1 MLLTVFTPTYNRI
14 KLLPRLYQSLLSQ
27 VDGIEWLVIDDGSTD
42 STEELIL
49 SYLEKAA
56 FPIRYIKKSRGGK
69 HTAFNL
75 AIREAKGDFL
85 ICIDSDDQLAEG
97 AVESIRKSIPNL
109 TDRDIGFVGYKAIT
123 NRGFLQ
129 KRSKDDTHR
138 GLYGYYSACGNV
150 GEMSLVFR
158 TELLRQYRFPEPPGE
173 LYVSECVLFDRME
186 LDGYTLCPIHKVLEI
201 CEYQTD
207 GLSYNSSAY
216 IFHSPVAQTLYHGQR
231 MELVKTNRERLGHAL
246 RYHAYN
252 CISGHLGQYNGS
264 HKGLLTVTKP
274 LGPFAALF
282 FRYRWRKWQNHYK
295 Q

>member
-27 VDGIEWLVIDDGSTD
+27 TDNIEWLVVDDGSTD
-42 STEELIL
+42 GTEGLIRSL
-49 SYLEKAA
+49 KEEAP
-56 FPIRYIKKSRGGK
+56 FPIRYFKKERGGK

-75 AIREAKGDFL
+75 AIQEARGDYL

-138 GLYGYYSACGNV
+138 GLYGYYSTCGNV

-158 TELLRQYRFPEPPGE
+158 MELLRQYRFPEPQRE
-173 LYVSECVLFDRME
+173 LYVSECVVFDRME
-186 LDGYTLCPIHKVLEI
+186 LDGYTLCPIHKVLEV

-207 GLSYNSSAY
+207 GLSFNSKDY
-216 IFHSPVAQTLYHGQR
+216 IFHSPVAQTIYHAQR
-231 MELVKTNRERLGHAL
+231 MDLVQSKEERFGHAL
-246 RYHAYN
+246 RFHAYN
-252 CISGHLGQYNGS
+252 RISGNQGQYDGQ
-264 HKGLLTVTKP
+264 HKVLLMVTKP
-274 LGPFAALF
+274 LGIAAEWYI
-282 FRYRWRKWQNHYK
+282 RYKRKRDRK
-295 Q
+295 

>member
-1 MLLTVFTPTYNRI
+1 MFLTVFTPTYNRI
-14 KLLPRLYQSLLSQ
+14 KLLPRLYHSLLSQ
-27 VDGIEWLVIDDGSTD
+27 ANGIEWLVIDDGSTD
-42 STEELIL
+42 GTEELIHGFE
-49 SYLEKAA
+49 EKVT
-56 FPIRYIKKSRGGK
+56 FPIRYFKKERGGK

-75 AIREAKGDFL
+75 AIQEAKGDYL

-109 TDRDIGFVGYKAIT
+109 TDHDIGFVGYKAIT

-173 LYVSECVLFDRME
+173 LYVSECVVFDRME
-186 LDGYTLCPIHKVLEI
+186 LDGYTLCPIHKVLEV

-207 GLSYNSSAY
+207 GLSYNSSDY
-216 IFHSPVAQTLYHGQR
+216 IFNSPVAQTIYHAQR
-231 MELVKTNRERLGHAL
+231 MDLVKTKKERLGHAL

-252 CISGHLGQYNGS
+252 RISGNQGQYNG
-264 HKGLLTVTKP
+264 HHEGLLMVTKP
-274 LGPFAALF
+274 FGIAAAWYI
-282 FRYRWRKWQNHYK
+282 RYKRKNRK
-295 Q
+295 